1 MATRGLGKQRGF
13 ILVTLI
19 FLVLVGVLLI
29 AGMAFLYNTADTQQ
43 SLQNGG
49 AQAFVT
55 AESGDQYGVYWLET
69 NYVTTPLT
77 TTPTTVPAPPVP
89 PLPAGAGTPDCH
101 ANVTITDVKSKGDYL
116 YTVTSVVSGCVGSGA
131 ARAVVR
137 TVTGVPPGAT
147 TLVCKL
153 QGSQKKPKH
162 PICKKVKNK
171 SGTVSYTTTGWDE
184 E

>member
-1 MATRGLGKQRGF
+1 MVTRVLGKQHGF

-29 AGMAFLYNTADTQQ
+29 GGMAFLYNTADSQQ

-77 TTPTTVPAPPVP
+77 ASPTTVPAPPVP
-89 PLPAGAGTPDCH
+89 PLPAGAAAPDCQAH
-101 ANVTITDVKSKGDYL
+101 VTITNVKSGGDYY
-116 YTVTSVVSGCVGSGA
+116 YTVTSVVSACAGSGA
-131 ARAVVR
+131 ARTVVR
-137 TVTGVPPGAT
+137 SVKAVPPGT
-147 TLVCKL
+147 KTKVCKVS
-153 QGSQKKPKH
+153 GGKKKRTK
-162 PICKKVKNK
+162 CK
-171 SGTVSYTTTGWDE
+171 TVRNNSKTILYTTIGWTE